1 MKALVTLYSGRS
13 AVAISKEESPLPKC
27 WTAGATSKRER
38 QFSLVFVDWDL
49 GGAPERDQAR
59 ACVRVI
65 QDQRFIAG
73 FVGLLALHCY
83 TFLLL
88 LVQVVIA
95 VAFGH

>member
-1 MKALVTLYSGRS
+1 M
-13 AVAISKEESPLPKC
+13 AISKEEDPHFQS
-27 WTAGATSKRER
+27 AGLLVQRG